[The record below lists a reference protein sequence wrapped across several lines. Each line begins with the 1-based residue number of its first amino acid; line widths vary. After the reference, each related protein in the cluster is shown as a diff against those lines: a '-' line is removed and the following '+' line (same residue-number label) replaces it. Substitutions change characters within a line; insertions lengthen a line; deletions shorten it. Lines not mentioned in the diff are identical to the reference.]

1 MTTEV
6 VPIQGLDQAGL
17 IIDSPSIALPA
28 NAFSDALNVRFDD
41 GAIRKIR
48 GNTEIFAGHGLN
60 DIQYIAYWP
69 NPNQAVWV
77 VVNRQLAGGIERDFI
92 YTLSLAP
99 DGSLAA
105 INRSLDPL
113 IGYDI
118 SASWQHTVFNGGYSF
133 IINNG
138 ANTPQHLTV
147 IQGSTL
153 DITAPIATD
162 SRFADLPGWNSYTV
176 PAADRNDGGTGAVTN
191 PTVAAR
197 IVVAFGNLLMAGGL
211 IEQDGTTVIRNLRG
225 VVRSSS
231 VAPIGTVPQNW
242 DPFQTGANTADELLI
257 ADTGEIVSMVPLQGR
272 MMAYTTDSITQITVG
287 LQGLSETNITRE
299 YGAASIGAV
308 FEFDGRHVIQG
319 SNDIYIFEG
328 HPASIQSISDGRVR
342 RFYYEDVHGS
352 FTDRT
357 RIIRNQTYDELW
369 ICYVSNSNNFGRL
382 DSALTWNYRNNI
394 WSRRSLPDL
403 SAIAVGPIEGGGI
416 DTEEFVFTLPTGR
429 TATSM
434 DNTGTMEE
442 QTASLSGGSLGP
454 GVFEQQR
461 TTYSGTRSNVITPGI
476 NEVSR
481 ISIPSGFSGG
491 VSGTASVTNQAIA
504 ASATTQ
510 FYIGGRAPGSSG
522 GSIVGSSPSS
532 THAGT
537 VELQRFTTTNTVR
550 INNAFSTSGNNTAYW
565 LETASGGGVI
575 AIWAEGTANLPVNN
589 AAVTLM
595 NPVGATIAAREND
608 NVLSLSGALS
618 VGLGIS
624 NNNAGDTTS
633 FITYDTANN
642 RAYRMS
648 RGSFEFAT
656 QAGNRLHR
664 ITITEIPAY
673 RLRYR
678 ALGDKYSTGTFTLN
692 TFNTTANISDTSPQ
706 TTGGDPI
713 IPGEDTF
720 SFSAT
725 ARGVS
730 TVTYDPDT
738 ANAVYNNQVT
748 NLGLPENATAT
759 AALTTL
765 GNAIANLNPAITFD
779 GVVGLAGGNNFIDI
793 DLGTTTIINSSAS
806 IIANGAAN
814 SGITVVDQVIGSP
827 IMGVATTYTVTSPM
841 ADWSLHSHPRFPQP
855 AHQISILYVR

>member
-105 INRSLDPL
+105 VNRSLDPL
-113 IGYDI
+113 NGYDI

-138 ANTPQHLTV
+138 TNTPQHLTV

-211 IEQDGTTVIRNLRG
+211 VEQDGTTVIRNLRG

-429 TATSM
+429 TMTSV

-454 GVFEQQR
+454 GAFEQQR

-491 VSGTASVTNQAIA
+491 VSGTASVPNRAIPNQDD
-504 ASATTQ
+504 TT
-510 FYIGGRAPGSSG
+510 FYVGGRPPGVSG
-522 GSIVGSSPSS
+522 GTVIGSSPSS

-537 VELQRFTTTNTVR
+537 IELDRLNTTNVTR
-550 INNAFSTSGNNTAYW
+550 LNNAFNATSSTTDALW
-565 LETASGGGVI
+565 I
-575 AIWAEGTANLPVNN
+575 APITGTAVSIIFPDNNNDLPRVGDT
-589 AAVTLM
+589 VTAQ
-595 NPVGATIAAREND
+595 NPVGTTQSIGSSFD
-608 NVLSLSGALS
+608 VSF
-618 VGLGIS
+618 S
-624 NNNAGDTTS
+624 NTNSRLYQIGFLTSSADLTS
-633 FITYDTANN
+633 FIIFNADRDRMYRVTRGALEITASTS
-642 RAYRMS
+642 RLYR
-648 RGSFEFAT
+648 
-656 QAGNRLHR
+656 L
-664 ITITEIPAY
+664 TIQEIPAF
-673 RLRYR
+673 RIRYR
-678 ALGDKYSTGTFTLN
+678 ELGGKYATGSLTVN
-692 TFNTTANISDTSPQ
+692 YPNTTTAATDTTPQ
-706 TTGGDPI
+706 TTAGAPVV
-713 IPGEDTF
+713 PGENTF
-720 SFSAT
+720 SFTAT
-725 ARGVS
+725 AQGVS

-748 NLGLPENATAT
+748 NLALPENSTASQ
-759 AALTTL
+759 ALTNL
-765 GNAIANLNPAITFD
+765 GNAIANLDPAITFD

-806 IIANGAAN
+806 IVANGLLQRTLV
-814 SGITVVDQVIGSP
+814 SQ
-827 IMGVATTYTVTSPM
+827 
-841 ADWSLHSHPRFPQP
+841 
-855 AHQISILYVR
+855 